1 MLLTAMV
8 NMVKNQLLVQYQL
21 HKFII
26 RLIPIFLLNSISL
39 LIWTIT
45 TDGTLGLIRDLDSNI
60 EFLARTISYAVAGLW
75 FELFLYLGV
84 IFKHPFVSKLQ
95 EEHYL
100 KTALACVIVS
110 IGLALLTK
118 TGSSSYFFVNIL
130 ASLILIEIVLKIQQ
144 ESENFAN
151 LLFCLLLLFGL
162 LASDFRVELF
172 SADLGLWER
181 LRFSVAFFVFITITL
196 LSIKIPG
203 SDRKIFICFFI
214 GILFMYLLNSISPE
228 SVFGWGIARP
238 LILMMIL
245 LTSIPTALDE
255 QMQSQKF
262 ILKLGLGSLIT
273 TPILEIIEV
282 VLPFVSIISA
292 TLLAL
297 VLAILLSQTKLK
309 LDPKKYTIERSI
321 LSEKVSFYADKQVED
336 KN

>member
-1 MLLTAMV
+1 MV
-8 NMVKNQLLVQYQL
+8 RSQLLLQYQL
-21 HKFII
+21 HKFIV
-26 RLIPIFLLNSISL
+26 RLIPIFILNSVSL

-45 TDGTLGLIRDLDSNI
+45 TDGTLGLVRDLDSNV
-60 EFLARTISYAVAGLW
+60 ELFARTISYAVAGLW

-84 IFKHPFVSKLQ
+84 IFKHPYVSKLQ
-95 EEHYL
+95 EEHYH
-100 KTALACVIVS
+100 KSALACVIIS
-110 IGLALLTK
+110 IALAFLTK

-130 ASLILIEIVLKIQQ
+130 ASIILIEIVMKIQQ

-162 LASDFRVELF
+162 LASDFRLEMISV
-172 SADLGLWER
+172 DLGLWER
-181 LRFSVAFFVFITITL
+181 LRFSVAFFVFITITVL
-196 LSIKIPG
+196 AIKNSG
-203 SDRKIFICFFI
+203 RDRKIFLGFFI
-214 GILFMYLLNSISPE
+214 SILFMYLLNAISPE

-245 LTSIPTALDE
+245 LSSIPSASVE

-273 TPILEIIEV
+273 TPILELIEI

-309 LDPKKYTIERSI
+309 IDPKKFSIEMSI
-321 LSEKVSFYADKQVED
+321 LSQKVPLKAQGSRGKKLD
-336 KN
+336 

>member
-1 MLLTAMV
+1 MAR
-8 NMVKNQLLVQYQL
+8 NQLLVQYQL

-60 EFLARTISYAVAGLW
+60 ELFARTISYAVAGLW
-75 FELFLYLGV
+75 FELFLYIGV
-84 IFKHPFVSKLQ
+84 VFKHPYVSKLH
-95 EEHYL
+95 EKDYL

-110 IGLALLTK
+110 VGLAFLTK
-118 TGSSSYFFVNIL
+118 TGSLSYFFVNIL

-162 LASDFRVELF
+162 LASDFRLELI
-172 SADLGLWER
+172 SAELGLWER
-181 LRFSVAFFVFITITL
+181 LRFSVAFFVFITITHMA
-196 LSIKIPG
+196 IKN
-203 SDRKIFICFFI
+203 SDRDRKIFICFFVSI
-214 GILFMYLLNSISPE
+214 VFMYLLNSISPE

-245 LTSIPTALDE
+245 LSSIPSELGE

-273 TPILEIIEV
+273 TPILEIVEV

-309 LDPKKYTIERSI
+309 IDPKKYSIERSI
-321 LSEKVSFYADKQVED
+321 LSQKVPLNAQKQVEE
-336 KN
+336 KNRIWE

>member
-1 MLLTAMV
+1 MV
-8 NMVKNQLLVQYQL
+8 SMVRSQSLVQYQL

-45 TDGTLGLIRDLDSNI
+45 TDETLGIIRDLDSNT
-60 EFLARTISYAVAGLW
+60 ELFARTISYAVAGLW
-75 FELFLYLGV
+75 FELFIYLGV
-84 IFKHPFVSKLQ
+84 IFKHPYVSRLQ
-95 EEHYL
+95 KEHYL
-100 KTALACVIVS
+100 KTALTCVIIS

-118 TGSSSYFFVNIL
+118 TGSSSYFFVNII
-130 ASLILIEIVLKIQQ
+130 ASIILIEIVLKIQQ

-162 LASDFRVELF
+162 LASDFRIEMI

-196 LSIKIPG
+196 LAIRNSGI
-203 SDRKIFICFFI
+203 DRKIFIGFFVS
-214 GILFMYLLNSISPE
+214 ILFMYLLNSISPE

-245 LTSIPTALDE
+245 LSSIPSELDE

-273 TPILEIIEV
+273 TPILEIIEI

-309 LDPKKYTIERSI
+309 IDPKKYSIERSI
-321 LSEKVSFYADKQVED
+321 LSQKAPIKAQASRGKELA
-336 KN
+336 